1 MSHQFVRLKR
11 RDIINVAR
19 INCQARAKVKLV
31 PNKLLLKMKCLIL
44 RVHRRKGKKGRKG
57 RETEGINDGNDSSS
71 SRTTVSAIRTHPR

>member
-31 PNKLLLKMKCLIL
+31 PNKLLLKMKCPIL
-44 RVHRRKGKKGRKG
+44 RVHRRKGKMG
-57 RETEGINDGNDSSS
+57 RETEGINDGNDSSGS
-71 SRTTVSAIRTHPR
+71 SGTTVSAIRTHPR